1 MHKDRRQFCLHTLTL
16 AASAKAA
23 CAGAPKKDD
32 LDTLVEAALRAWDVP
47 GAAVGVLRD
56 DRIEY
61 LAGHGV
67 KKLGDRLTVTP
78 DTLFPLGS
86 CTKGFTTTALA
97 MLVEEDK
104 LHWDDPVRKHVP
116 FFHLSDPLADNAVRL
131 RDLLCHRTGVGTH
144 DLFWYR
150 APWPPE
156 EAVRRVAF
164 LPLSR
169 PFRTAFQ
176 YQSTMFT
183 AVGLAVASAS
193 GMAWA
198 DIVEKRLFAPLGMK
212 TAGCS
217 TSAFK
222 TEDRA
227 SGHRPNARGT
237 LEALPE
243 WLSLAKP
250 DAATSIHASARELCY
265 WLRLHLNE
273 GVFDSKR
280 LVSARTLRETHTP
293 QMVIPL
299 VGSERGLHPDS
310 VQMSYGMAWVIED
323 YRGWKIVAHAGVLD
337 GFRVQLTLVP
347 KARLGLVVLANLHG
361 TRMNLALSYTLL
373 DRLLGVKNRN
383 WNRYLLD
390 QMKKDQTAAEKEEA
404 EKVAARHKT
413 TRTSHP
419 LDAYAGSYEHPAY
432 GTARLVMQLR
442 GLVFRWGNFSG
453 TVEHYHYDTFVV
465 HGETIGGTMLTF
477 SLNRAGEVSEMS
489 ASGLFGVVFK
499 RKKG

>member
-1 MHKDRRQFCLHTLTL
+1 MLNNRRQFCLQALCF
-16 AASAKAA
+16 AGVAGKAL
-23 CAGAPKKDD
+23 GVAPRKDD
-32 LDTLVEAALRAWDVP
+32 LDPLVAAALRAWDVP
-47 GAAVGVLRD
+47 GAAVAVVRD

-67 KKLGDRLTVTP
+67 KKLDDKGAITP
-78 DTLFPLGS
+78 DTLFPMGS

-97 MLVEEDK
+97 MLVDQGK
-104 LHWDDPVRKHVP
+104 LDWDDPVRKHVP
-116 FFHLSDPLADNAVRL
+116 FFHLSDPLADNVVTL

-183 AVGLAVASAS
+183 AAGLAVGSAS
-193 GMAWA
+193 GTSWA
-198 DIVEKRLFAPLGMK
+198 NFVEKRLFAPLGMK

-217 TSAFK
+217 TNGLK

-227 SGHRPNARGT
+227 RGHRLNGRGN
-237 LEALPE
+237 LEPVAE
-243 WLSLAKP
+243 WLPLVKP
-250 DAATSIHASARELCY
+250 DAATSIHASARELCA

-273 GVFDSKR
+273 GVFESKR
-280 LVSARTLRETHTP
+280 LVSARSLRETHTP

-299 VGSERGLHPDS
+299 VGPERGLHPDS
-310 VQMSYGMAWVIED
+310 VQMSYGLAWVIED
-323 YRGWKIVAHAGVLD
+323 YHGWKIVAHAGVLE

-347 KARLGLVVLANLHG
+347 KARLGLVVLANRHA
-361 TRMNLALSYTLL
+361 TRMNLALSYSLL
-373 DRLLGVKNRN
+373 DRFLDVKKRD
-383 WNRYLLD
+383 WNRYLLE
-390 QMKKDQTAAEKEEA
+390 QMKKDQAAAEKEEQERLA
-404 EKVAARHKT
+404 ERHKGT
-413 TRTSHP
+413 KPSLP
-419 LDAYAGSYEHPAY
+419 LTGYVGAYEHPAY
-432 GTARLVMQLR
+432 GTARLSLER
-442 GLVFRWGNFSG
+442 GELVFRWGNFSG
-453 TVEHYHYDTFVV
+453 AMEHFHFDTFVL

-477 SLNRAGEVSEMS
+477 ALNSAGEVIELS
-489 ASGLFGVVFK
+489 ATGPFGVIFK
-499 RKKG
+499 RKP